1 MAFGSGTISSLSGAA
16 TDLFFAPKAYEAKA
30 RGSEFEKKNYLLAA
44 DYAEQNVK
52 FTEQSTAI
60 KLAQNQRDIT
70 KTIGGQQAQVAGAGY
85 AASGTALDLLR
96 ESASQGAL
104 TQQVLAAQGQITE
117 AGYKQQ
123 AQSYQNMASAA
134 QVAIDADREAA
145 DNSMITGVIKLGA
158 AAASI
163 GLAPFTGGASL
174 MIGGA
179 LMGGGSPS
187 GYGSG

>member
-145 DNSMITGVIKLGA
+145 SNSMITGVLKLGA
-158 AAASI
+158 AAFSVGTGGLSDIAGSI
-163 GLAPFTGGASL
+163 GSS
-174 MIGGA
+174 